1 MIRAVARTASEA
13 SIEQSIASSPLRGSP
28 PEISMHRSRPVART
42 ILLLVSSLGL
52 IGCVATTSPS
62 IPIPSA
68 GPIRSSTLPPVSSG
82 APIGSVAPIGS
93 SRPVDPPGPTD
104 LPEPTPAPT
113 PRPSQIAGCGTGE
126 AGFIAHASEIPQ
138 TLHFGG
144 ATIEYTSAGVGMR
157 DGSWPV
163 DDVIPGGVGLTA
175 DEIAVVVGPGDHII
189 LRGPGIT
196 LVDTQASA
204 SAWSQVT
211 FSGGLASLGG
221 PKTALD
227 WRLRSDGSLSISAP
241 TTTGDWA
248 VEFLPQWHG
257 DCLKGDGTA
266 YARIKVR

>member
-1 MIRAVARTASEA
+1 
-13 SIEQSIASSPLRGSP
+13 
-28 PEISMHRSRPVART
+28 
-42 ILLLVSSLGL
+42 
-52 IGCVATTSPS
+52 
-62 IPIPSA
+62 
-68 GPIRSSTLPPVSSG
+68 
-82 APIGSVAPIGS
+82 
-93 SRPVDPPGPTD
+93 
-104 LPEPTPAPT
+104 
-113 PRPSQIAGCGTGE
+113 
-126 AGFIAHASEIPQ
+126 
-138 TLHFGG
+138 
-144 ATIEYTSAGVGMR
+144 MR

-248 VEFLPQWHG
+248 VEFLPQWQG
-257 DCLKGDGTA
+257 DCLKGNGTA